1 MPSVNSTPYATN
13 TKTVE
18 LLEREKVNLTTITIF
33 RNGGKVNLNSGTYS
47 LIKPDGSKLVDE
59 VAVTI
64 NANVAEY
71 THSAA
76 SLPNTL
82 QLGEGYIQEWTLNH
96 DGGHP
101 DANFTYRRTVSI
113 VRRRLYPVVYDG
125 DLTSV
130 YSDLASLRP
139 SSLESYQPY
148 IDDAWYT
155 IIRRLRT
162 EGGGL
167 EYLVISPESM
177 FEAHRH
183 LSLYLIW
190 RDFHSSLGQSNG
202 RYLDLSQEHYKLYQD
217 EWKRINF
224 IYDYD
229 HDGKADEPDLR
240 TAKTPVVYLSNPGLF
255 GRFRY
260 RTTRYRS

>member
-1 MPSVNSTPYATN
+1 MSTDSTPYSSDSR
-13 TKTVE
+13 TVE
-18 LLEREKVNLTTITIF
+18 LLQREVTNTTDITIH
-33 RNGGKVNLNSGTYS
+33 RNGAVVGLDSGSYT
-47 LIKPDGSKLVDE
+47 LIKPDGTKLVDAA
-59 VAVTI
+59 AVTI
-64 NANVAEY
+64 VDNVASY

-76 SLPNTL
+76 SLPDTL
-82 QLGEGYIQEWTLNH
+82 TLGEGYIQEWSLYINELVYV
-96 DGGHP
+96 
-101 DANFTYRRTVSI
+101 FRRTCSV

-139 SSLESYQPY
+139 STLSSYQPY
-148 IDDAWYT
+148 IDDAWFT

-183 LSLYLIW
+183 LTLYLIW

-240 TAKTPVVYLSNPGLF
+240 TAKQPVVYLSNPGRF

-260 RTTRYRS
+260 RSTRF

>member
-1 MPSVNSTPYATN
+1 MSTDSTPYSSDSR
-13 TKTVE
+13 TVE
-18 LLEREKVNLTTITIF
+18 LLQREATNTTDITIH
-33 RNGGKVNLNSGTYS
+33 RNGAVVGLDSGSYT
-47 LIKPDGSKLVDE
+47 LIKPDGTKLVDAA
-59 VAVTI
+59 AVTI
-64 NANVAEY
+64 VDNVASY

-76 SLPNTL
+76 SLPDTL
-82 QLGEGYIQEWTLNH
+82 TLGEGYIQEWSLYINEL
-96 DGGHP
+96 
-101 DANFTYRRTVSI
+101 AYVFRRTCSV

-139 SSLESYQPY
+139 STLSSYQPY
-148 IDDAWYT
+148 IDDAWFT

-183 LSLYLIW
+183 LTLYLIW

-240 TAKTPVVYLSNPGLF
+240 TAKQPVVYLSNPGRF

-260 RTTRYRS
+260 RSTRF

>member
-1 MPSVNSTPYATN
+1 MSTDSTPYSSDSR
-13 TKTVE
+13 TVE
-18 LLEREKVNLTTITIF
+18 LLQREATNTTDITIH
-33 RNGGKVNLNSGTYS
+33 RNGAVVGLDSGSYT
-47 LIKPDGSKLVDE
+47 LIKPDGTKLVDAA
-59 VAVTI
+59 AVTI
-64 NANVAEY
+64 VDNVASY

-76 SLPNTL
+76 SLPDTL
-82 QLGEGYIQEWTLNH
+82 TLGEGYIQEWSLYINELVYV
-96 DGGHP
+96 
-101 DANFTYRRTVSI
+101 FRRTCSV

-139 SSLESYQPY
+139 STLSSYQPY
-148 IDDAWYT
+148 IDDAWFT

-183 LSLYLIW
+183 LTLYLIW

-229 HDGKADEPDLR
+229 HDGKADEPDMR
-240 TAKTPVVYLSNPGLF
+240 TAKTPVVYLSNPGRF

-260 RTTRYRS
+260 RSTRF

>member
-1 MPSVNSTPYATN
+1 MATGSTPYSSNSRVVELLQRDATN
-13 TKTVE
+13 TTD
-18 LLEREKVNLTTITIF
+18 ITIH
-33 RNGGKVNLNSGTYS
+33 RNGAVVGLDSGTYT
-47 LIKPDGSKLVDE
+47 LIKPDGNKLVDAAAVSIVDD
-59 VAVTI
+59 VAS
-64 NANVAEY
+64 Y

-76 SLPNTL
+76 SLPDTL
-82 QLGEGYIQEWTLNH
+82 QLGEGYIQEWALTISG
-96 DGGHP
+96 DVYI
-101 DANFTYRRTVSI
+101 FRRTCSL

-139 SSLESYQPY
+139 SSMTSYQPY
-148 IDDAWYT
+148 IDDAWFT
-155 IIRRLRT
+155 IVRRLRT

-183 LSLYLIW
+183 LTLYLIW

-202 RYLDLSQEHYKLYQD
+202 RYLDLSQEHYRLYQD

-224 IYDYD
+224 VYDYD
-229 HDGKADEPDLR
+229 HDGRADEPDMR
-240 TAKTPVVYLSNPGLF
+240 TAKQPVVYLSNPGYF
-255 GRFRY
+255 GKFRY
-260 RTTRYRS
+260 RTTRYR

>member
-1 MPSVNSTPYATN
+1 M
-13 TKTVE
+13 
-18 LLEREKVNLTTITIF
+18 F
-33 RNGGKVNLNSGTYS
+33 
-47 LIKPDGSKLVDE
+47 
-59 VAVTI
+59 
-64 NANVAEY
+64 
-71 THSAA
+71 
-76 SLPNTL
+76 
-82 QLGEGYIQEWTLNH
+82 
-96 DGGHP
+96 
-101 DANFTYRRTVSI
+101 RRTCSV

-139 SSLESYQPY
+139 STLSSYQPY
-148 IDDAWYT
+148 IDDAWFT

-183 LSLYLIW
+183 LTLYLIW

-240 TAKTPVVYLSNPGLF
+240 TAKQPVVYLSNPGRF

-260 RTTRYRS
+260 RSTRF

>member
-1 MPSVNSTPYATN
+1 MSTDSTPYSSDSR
-13 TKTVE
+13 TVE
-18 LLEREKVNLTTITIF
+18 LLQREATNTTDITIH
-33 RNGGKVNLNSGTYS
+33 RNGAVVGLDSGSYT
-47 LIKPDGSKLVDE
+47 LIKPDGTKLVDAA
-59 VAVTI
+59 AVTI
-64 NANVAEY
+64 VDNVASY

-76 SLPNTL
+76 SLPDTL
-82 QLGEGYIQEWTLNH
+82 QLGEGYIQEWSLYINELVYV
-96 DGGHP
+96 
-101 DANFTYRRTVSI
+101 FRRTCSV

-139 SSLESYQPY
+139 STLSSYQPY
-148 IDDAWYT
+148 IDDAWFT

-183 LSLYLIW
+183 LTLYLIW

-240 TAKTPVVYLSNPGLF
+240 TAKQPVVYLSNPGRF

-260 RTTRYRS
+260 RSTRF

>member
-1 MPSVNSTPYATN
+1 MSTDSTPYSSDSR
-13 TKTVE
+13 TVE
-18 LLEREKVNLTTITIF
+18 LLQREVTNTTDITIH
-33 RNGGKVNLNSGTYS
+33 RNGAVVGLDSGSYT
-47 LIKPDGSKLVDE
+47 LIKPDGTKLVDAA
-59 VAVTI
+59 AVTI
-64 NANVAEY
+64 VANVASY

-82 QLGEGYIQEWTLNH
+82 TLGEGYIQEWSLNISEL
-96 DGGHP
+96 
-101 DANFTYRRTVSI
+101 TYVFRRTCSV

-139 SSLESYQPY
+139 STLSSYQPY
-148 IDDAWYT
+148 IDDAWFT

-183 LSLYLIW
+183 LTLYLIW

-229 HDGKADEPDLR
+229 HDGKTDEPDMR
-240 TAKTPVVYLSNPGLF
+240 TAKTPVVYLSNPGRF

-260 RTTRYRS
+260 RSTRF

>member
-1 MPSVNSTPYATN
+1 MSTDSTPYSSN
-13 TKTVE
+13 SRTVE
-18 LLEREKVNLTTITIF
+18 LLQREVTNTTDITIH
-33 RNGGKVNLNSGTYS
+33 RNGAVVGLDSGSYT
-47 LIKPDGSKLVDE
+47 LIKPDGTKLVDAA
-59 VAVTI
+59 AVTI
-64 NANVAEY
+64 VANVASY

-76 SLPNTL
+76 SLPDTL
-82 QLGEGYIQEWTLNH
+82 TLGEGYIQEWSLYINELVYV
-96 DGGHP
+96 
-101 DANFTYRRTVSI
+101 FRRTCSV

-139 SSLESYQPY
+139 STLSSYQPY
-148 IDDAWYT
+148 IDDAWFT

-183 LSLYLIW
+183 LTLYLIW

-229 HDGKADEPDLR
+229 HDGKADEPDMR
-240 TAKTPVVYLSNPGLF
+240 TAKTPVVYLSNPGRF

-260 RTTRYRS
+260 RSTRY

>member
-1 MPSVNSTPYATN
+1 MSTDSTPYSSDSR
-13 TKTVE
+13 TVE
-18 LLEREKVNLTTITIF
+18 LLQREVTNTTDITIH
-33 RNGGKVNLNSGTYS
+33 RNGAVVGLDSGSYT
-47 LIKPDGSKLVDE
+47 LIKPDGTKLVDAA
-59 VAVTI
+59 AVTI
-64 NANVAEY
+64 VANVASY

-82 QLGEGYIQEWTLNH
+82 TLGEGYIQEWSLYINELVYV
-96 DGGHP
+96 
-101 DANFTYRRTVSI
+101 FRRTCSV

-139 SSLESYQPY
+139 STLSSYQPY
-148 IDDAWYT
+148 IDDAWFT

-183 LSLYLIW
+183 LTLYLIW

-240 TAKTPVVYLSNPGLF
+240 TAKTPVVYLSNPGRF

-260 RTTRYRS
+260 RSTRY

>member
-1 MPSVNSTPYATN
+1 MSTDSTPYSSDSR
-13 TKTVE
+13 TVE
-18 LLEREKVNLTTITIF
+18 LLQREVTNTTDITIH
-33 RNGGKVNLNSGTYS
+33 RNGAVVGLDSGSYT
-47 LIKPDGSKLVDE
+47 LIKPDGTKLVDAA
-59 VAVTI
+59 AVTI
-64 NANVAEY
+64 AANVASY

-82 QLGEGYIQEWTLNH
+82 TLGEGYIQEWTLYINELVYV
-96 DGGHP
+96 
-101 DANFTYRRTVSI
+101 FRRTCSI

-139 SSLESYQPY
+139 STLSSYQPY
-148 IDDAWYT
+148 IDDAWFT

-183 LSLYLIW
+183 LTLYLIW

-229 HDGKADEPDLR
+229 HDGKTDEPDMR
-240 TAKTPVVYLSNPGLF
+240 TAKTPVVYLSNPGRF

-260 RTTRYRS
+260 RSTRY

>member
-1 MPSVNSTPYATN
+1 MSTDSTPYSSDSR
-13 TKTVE
+13 TVE
-18 LLEREKVNLTTITIF
+18 LLQREVTNTTDITIH
-33 RNGGKVNLNSGTYS
+33 RNGAVVGLDSGSYT
-47 LIKPDGSKLVDE
+47 LIKPDGTKLVDAA
-59 VAVTI
+59 AVTI
-64 NANVAEY
+64 AANVASY

-82 QLGEGYIQEWTLNH
+82 TLGEGYIQEWTLYINELVYV
-96 DGGHP
+96 
-101 DANFTYRRTVSI
+101 FRRTCSI

-139 SSLESYQPY
+139 STLSSYQPY
-148 IDDAWYT
+148 IDDAWFT

-183 LSLYLIW
+183 LTLYLIW

-229 HDGKADEPDLR
+229 HDGKADEPDMR
-240 TAKTPVVYLSNPGLF
+240 TAKTPVVYLSNPGRF

-260 RTTRYRS
+260 RSTRY

>member
-1 MPSVNSTPYATN
+1 MSTDSTPYSSN
-13 TKTVE
+13 SRTVE
-18 LLEREKVNLTTITIF
+18 LLQRDATNTTDITIH
-33 RNGGKVNLNSGTYS
+33 RNGAVVGLDSGTYT
-47 LIKPDGSKLVDE
+47 LIKPDGNKLVDAA
-59 VAVTI
+59 AVTI
-64 NANVAEY
+64 VADVASY

-76 SLPNTL
+76 SLPDTL
-82 QLGEGYIQEWTLNH
+82 QLGEGYIQEWALTISGNVYV
-96 DGGHP
+96 
-101 DANFTYRRTVSI
+101 FRRTCSL

-139 SSLESYQPY
+139 SSLSSYQPY
-148 IDDAWYT
+148 IDDAWFT

>member
-1 MPSVNSTPYATN
+1 MSTDSTPYSSDSR
-13 TKTVE
+13 TVE
-18 LLEREKVNLTTITIF
+18 LLQREVTNTTDITIH
-33 RNGGKVNLNSGTYS
+33 RNGAVVGLDSGSYT
-47 LIKPDGSKLVDE
+47 LIKPDGTKLVD
-59 VAVTI
+59 AADVTI
-64 NANVAEY
+64 AANVASY

-82 QLGEGYIQEWTLNH
+82 TLGEGYIQEWTLYINELVYV
-96 DGGHP
+96 
-101 DANFTYRRTVSI
+101 FRRTCSI

-139 SSLESYQPY
+139 STLSSYQPY
-148 IDDAWYT
+148 IDDAWFT

-183 LSLYLIW
+183 LTLYLIW

-229 HDGKADEPDLR
+229 HDGKADEPDMR
-240 TAKTPVVYLSNPGLF
+240 TAKTPVVYLSNPGRF

-260 RTTRYRS
+260 RSTRF

>member
-1 MPSVNSTPYATN
+1 MSTDSTPYSSDSR
-13 TKTVE
+13 TVE
-18 LLEREKVNLTTITIF
+18 LLQREVTNTTDITIH
-33 RNGGKVNLNSGTYS
+33 RNGAVVGLDSGSYT
-47 LIKPDGSKLVDE
+47 LIKPDGTKLVDAA
-59 VAVTI
+59 AVTI
-64 NANVAEY
+64 AANVASY

-82 QLGEGYIQEWTLNH
+82 TLGEGYIQEWTLYINELVYV
-96 DGGHP
+96 
-101 DANFTYRRTVSI
+101 FRRTCSV

-139 SSLESYQPY
+139 STLSSYQPY
-148 IDDAWYT
+148 IDDAWFT

-183 LSLYLIW
+183 LTLYLIW

-240 TAKTPVVYLSNPGLF
+240 TAKTPVVYLSNPGRF

-260 RTTRYRS
+260 RSTRF

>member
-1 MPSVNSTPYATN
+1 MSTDSTPYSSDSR
-13 TKTVE
+13 TVE
-18 LLEREKVNLTTITIF
+18 LLQREVTNTTDITIH
-33 RNGGKVNLNSGTYS
+33 RNGAVVGLDSGSYT
-47 LIKPDGSKLVDE
+47 LIKPDGTKLVDAA
-59 VAVTI
+59 AVTI
-64 NANVAEY
+64 VDNVASY

-76 SLPNTL
+76 SLPDTL
-82 QLGEGYIQEWTLNH
+82 TLGEGYIQEWSLYINELVYV
-96 DGGHP
+96 
-101 DANFTYRRTVSI
+101 FRRTCSV

-139 SSLESYQPY
+139 STLSSYQPY
-148 IDDAWYT
+148 IDDAWFT

-183 LSLYLIW
+183 LTLYLIW

-240 TAKTPVVYLSNPGLF
+240 TAKTPVVYLSNPGRF

-260 RTTRYRS
+260 RSTRF

>member
-1 MPSVNSTPYATN
+1 MSTDSTPYSSN
-13 TKTVE
+13 SRTVE
-18 LLEREKVNLTTITIF
+18 LLQREVTNTTDITIH
-33 RNGGKVNLNSGTYS
+33 RNGAVVGLDSGSYT
-47 LIKPDGSKLVDE
+47 LIKPDGTKLVDAA
-59 VAVTI
+59 AVTI
-64 NANVAEY
+64 VANVASY

-82 QLGEGYIQEWTLNH
+82 TLGEGYIQEWSLNISEL
-96 DGGHP
+96 
-101 DANFTYRRTVSI
+101 TYVFRRTCSV

-139 SSLESYQPY
+139 STLSSYQPY
-148 IDDAWYT
+148 IDDAWFT

-183 LSLYLIW
+183 LTLYLIW

-229 HDGKADEPDLR
+229 HDGKTDEPDMR
-240 TAKTPVVYLSNPGLF
+240 TAKTPVVYLSNPGRF

-260 RTTRYRS
+260 RSTRY

>member
-1 MPSVNSTPYATN
+1 MSTDSTPYSSDSR
-13 TKTVE
+13 TVE
-18 LLEREKVNLTTITIF
+18 LLQREVTNTTDITIH
-33 RNGGKVNLNSGTYS
+33 RNGAVVGLDSGSYT
-47 LIKPDGSKLVDE
+47 LIKPDGTKLVDAA
-59 VAVTI
+59 AVTI
-64 NANVAEY
+64 VANVASY

-82 QLGEGYIQEWTLNH
+82 TLGEGYIQEWSLYINELVYV
-96 DGGHP
+96 
-101 DANFTYRRTVSI
+101 FRRTCSV

-139 SSLESYQPY
+139 STLSSYQPY
-148 IDDAWYT
+148 IDDAWFT

-183 LSLYLIW
+183 LTLYLIW

-229 HDGKADEPDLR
+229 HDGKTDEPDMR
-240 TAKTPVVYLSNPGLF
+240 TAKTPVVYLSNPGRF

-260 RTTRYRS
+260 RSTRY

>member
-1 MPSVNSTPYATN
+1 MSTDSTPYSSDSR
-13 TKTVE
+13 TVE
-18 LLEREKVNLTTITIF
+18 LLQREVTNTTDITIH
-33 RNGGKVNLNSGTYS
+33 RNGAVVGLDSGSYT
-47 LIKPDGSKLVDE
+47 LIKPDGTKLVDAA
-59 VAVTI
+59 AVTI
-64 NANVAEY
+64 VANVASY

-82 QLGEGYIQEWTLNH
+82 TLGEGYIQEWSLYINELVYV
-96 DGGHP
+96 
-101 DANFTYRRTVSI
+101 FRRTCSV

-139 SSLESYQPY
+139 STLSSYQPY
-148 IDDAWYT
+148 IDDAWFT

-183 LSLYLIW
+183 LTLYLIW

-229 HDGKADEPDLR
+229 HDGKTDEPDMR
-240 TAKTPVVYLSNPGLF
+240 TAKTPVVYLSNPGRF

-260 RTTRYRS
+260 RSTRF

>member
-1 MPSVNSTPYATN
+1 MSTDSTPYSSDSR
-13 TKTVE
+13 TVE
-18 LLEREKVNLTTITIF
+18 LLQREATNTTDITIH
-33 RNGGKVNLNSGTYS
+33 RNGAVVGLDSGSYT
-47 LIKPDGSKLVDE
+47 LIKPDGTKLVDAA
-59 VAVTI
+59 AVTI
-64 NANVAEY
+64 VDNVASY

-76 SLPNTL
+76 SLPDTL
-82 QLGEGYIQEWTLNH
+82 TLGEGYIQEWSLYINELVYV
-96 DGGHP
+96 
-101 DANFTYRRTVSI
+101 FRRTCSV

-139 SSLESYQPY
+139 STLSSYQPY
-148 IDDAWYT
+148 IDDAWFT

-183 LSLYLIW
+183 LTLYLIW

-202 RYLDLSQEHYKLYQD
+202 RYLDLSKSITSCTKTNGSVSILSMITTTMEKL
-217 EWKRINF
+217 
-224 IYDYD
+224 
-229 HDGKADEPDLR
+229 
-240 TAKTPVVYLSNPGLF
+240 
-255 GRFRY
+255 
-260 RTTRYRS
+260 

>member
-1 MPSVNSTPYATN
+1 MSTDSTPYSSDSR
-13 TKTVE
+13 TVE
-18 LLEREKVNLTTITIF
+18 LLQREVTNTTDITIH
-33 RNGGKVNLNSGTYS
+33 RNGAVVGLDSGSYT
-47 LIKPDGSKLVDE
+47 LIKPDGTKLVDAA
-59 VAVTI
+59 AVTI
-64 NANVAEY
+64 AANVASY

-76 SLPNTL
+76 SLPDTL
-82 QLGEGYIQEWTLNH
+82 TLGEGYIQEWSLYINELVYV
-96 DGGHP
+96 
-101 DANFTYRRTVSI
+101 FRRTCSV

-139 SSLESYQPY
+139 STLSSYQPY
-148 IDDAWYT
+148 IDDAWFT

-183 LSLYLIW
+183 LTLYLIW

-229 HDGKADEPDLR
+229 HDGKADEPDMR
-240 TAKTPVVYLSNPGLF
+240 TAKTPVVYLSNPGRF

-260 RTTRYRS
+260 RSTRY

>member
-1 MPSVNSTPYATN
+1 MSTDSTPYSSN
-13 TKTVE
+13 SRTVE
-18 LLEREKVNLTTITIF
+18 LLQRDATNTTEITIH
-33 RNGGKVNLNSGTYS
+33 RNGAVVGLDSGTYT
-47 LIKPDGSKLVDE
+47 LIKPDGNKLVDAA
-59 VAVTI
+59 AVTI
-64 NANVAEY
+64 VADVASY
-71 THSAA
+71 THSAE
-76 SLPNTL
+76 SLPETL
-82 QLGEGYIQEWTLNH
+82 QLGEGYIQEWSLTINEL
-96 DGGHP
+96 
-101 DANFTYRRTVSI
+101 TYVFRRTCSL

-139 SSLESYQPY
+139 SSLTSYQPY
-148 IDDAWYT
+148 IDDAWFT

-224 IYDYD
+224 IYDHS
-229 HDGKADEPDLR
+229 HDGKADDADMR
-240 TAKTPVVYLSNPGLF
+240 TAKQPVVYLSNPGRL

-260 RTTRYRS
+260 RTTRY

>member
-1 MPSVNSTPYATN
+1 MSTDSTPYSSDSR
-13 TKTVE
+13 TVE
-18 LLEREKVNLTTITIF
+18 LLQREVTNTTDITIH
-33 RNGGKVNLNSGTYS
+33 RNGAVVGLDSGSYT
-47 LIKPDGSKLVDE
+47 LIKPDGTKLVDAA
-59 VAVTI
+59 AVTI
-64 NANVAEY
+64 AANVASY

-82 QLGEGYIQEWTLNH
+82 TLGEGYIQEWTLYINELVYV
-96 DGGHP
+96 
-101 DANFTYRRTVSI
+101 FRRTCSI

-139 SSLESYQPY
+139 STLSSYQPY
-148 IDDAWYT
+148 IDDAWFT

-183 LSLYLIW
+183 LTLYLIW

-229 HDGKADEPDLR
+229 HDGKADEPDMR
-240 TAKTPVVYLSNPGLF
+240 TAKTPVVYLSNPGRF

-260 RTTRYRS
+260 RSTRF

>member
-1 MPSVNSTPYATN
+1 MSTDSTPYSSDSR
-13 TKTVE
+13 TVE
-18 LLEREKVNLTTITIF
+18 LLQREATNTTDITIH
-33 RNGGKVNLNSGTYS
+33 RNGAVVGLDSGSYT
-47 LIKPDGSKLVDE
+47 LIKPDGTKLVDAA
-59 VAVTI
+59 AVTI
-64 NANVAEY
+64 VDNVASY

-76 SLPNTL
+76 SLPDTL
-82 QLGEGYIQEWTLNH
+82 TLGEGYIQEWSLYINELVYV
-96 DGGHP
+96 
-101 DANFTYRRTVSI
+101 FRRTCSV

-139 SSLESYQPY
+139 STLSSYQPY
-148 IDDAWYT
+148 IDDAWFT

-183 LSLYLIW
+183 LTLYLIW

-240 TAKTPVVYLSNPGLF
+240 TAKQPVVYLSNPGRF

-260 RTTRYRS
+260 RSTRY

>member
-1 MPSVNSTPYATN
+1 MSTDSTPYSSDSR
-13 TKTVE
+13 TVE
-18 LLEREKVNLTTITIF
+18 LLQREATNTTDITIH
-33 RNGGKVNLNSGTYS
+33 RNGAVVGLDSGSYT
-47 LIKPDGSKLVDE
+47 LIKPDGTKLVDAA
-59 VAVTI
+59 AVTI
-64 NANVAEY
+64 VDNVASY

-76 SLPNTL
+76 SLPDTL
-82 QLGEGYIQEWTLNH
+82 TLGEGYIQEWSLYINELVYV
-96 DGGHP
+96 
-101 DANFTYRRTVSI
+101 FRRTCSV

-139 SSLESYQPY
+139 STLSSYQPY
-148 IDDAWYT
+148 IDDAWFT

-183 LSLYLIW
+183 LTLYLIW

-229 HDGKADEPDLR
+229 HDGKADEPDMR
-240 TAKTPVVYLSNPGLF
+240 TAKTPVVYLSNPGRF

-260 RTTRYRS
+260 RSTRY

>member
-1 MPSVNSTPYATN
+1 MSTDSTPYSSDSR
-13 TKTVE
+13 TVE
-18 LLEREKVNLTTITIF
+18 LLQREATNTTDITIH
-33 RNGGKVNLNSGTYS
+33 RNGAVVGLDSGSYT
-47 LIKPDGSKLVDE
+47 LIKPDGTKLVDAA
-59 VAVTI
+59 AVTI
-64 NANVAEY
+64 VDNVASY

-76 SLPNTL
+76 SLPDTL
-82 QLGEGYIQEWTLNH
+82 TLGEGYIQEWSLYINEL
-96 DGGHP
+96 
-101 DANFTYRRTVSI
+101 AYVFRRTCSV

-139 SSLESYQPY
+139 STLSSYQPY
-148 IDDAWYT
+148 IDDAWFT

-183 LSLYLIW
+183 LTLYLIW

-240 TAKTPVVYLSNPGLF
+240 TAKTPVVYLSNPGRF

-260 RTTRYRS
+260 RSTRF

>member
-1 MPSVNSTPYATN
+1 MSTDSTPYSSDSR
-13 TKTVE
+13 TVE
-18 LLEREKVNLTTITIF
+18 LLQREATNTTDITIH
-33 RNGGKVNLNSGTYS
+33 RNGAVVGLDSGSYT
-47 LIKPDGSKLVDE
+47 LIKPDGTKLVDAA
-59 VAVTI
+59 AVTI
-64 NANVAEY
+64 VDNVASY

-76 SLPNTL
+76 SLPDTL
-82 QLGEGYIQEWTLNH
+82 TLGEGYIQEWSLYINELVYV
-96 DGGHP
+96 
-101 DANFTYRRTVSI
+101 FRRTCSV

-139 SSLESYQPY
+139 STLSSYQPY
-148 IDDAWYT
+148 IDDAWFT

-177 FEAHRH
+177 FEAH
-183 LSLYLIW
+183 LTLYLIW

-240 TAKTPVVYLSNPGLF
+240 TAKQPVVYLSNPGRF

-260 RTTRYRS
+260 RSTRF

>member
-1 MPSVNSTPYATN
+1 MSTDSTPYSSDSR
-13 TKTVE
+13 TVE
-18 LLEREKVNLTTITIF
+18 LLQREVTNTTDITIH
-33 RNGGKVNLNSGTYS
+33 RNGAVVGLDSGSYT
-47 LIKPDGSKLVDE
+47 LIKPDGTKLVDAA
-59 VAVTI
+59 AVTI
-64 NANVAEY
+64 VANVASY

-82 QLGEGYIQEWTLNH
+82 TLGEGYIQEWSLYINELVYV
-96 DGGHP
+96 
-101 DANFTYRRTVSI
+101 FRRTCSV

-139 SSLESYQPY
+139 STLSSYQPY
-148 IDDAWYT
+148 IDDAWFT

-183 LSLYLIW
+183 LTLYLIW

-229 HDGKADEPDLR
+229 HDGKTDEPDLR
-240 TAKTPVVYLSNPGLF
+240 TAKTPVVYLSNPGRF

-260 RTTRYRS
+260 RSTRY

>member
-1 MPSVNSTPYATN
+1 MSTDSTPYSSDSR
-13 TKTVE
+13 TVE
-18 LLEREKVNLTTITIF
+18 LLQREVTNTTDITIH
-33 RNGGKVNLNSGTYS
+33 RNGAVVGLDSGSYT
-47 LIKPDGSKLVDE
+47 LIKPDGTKLVDAA
-59 VAVTI
+59 AVTI
-64 NANVAEY
+64 VANVASY

-82 QLGEGYIQEWTLNH
+82 TLGEGYIQEWSLNISEL
-96 DGGHP
+96 
-101 DANFTYRRTVSI
+101 TYVFRRTCSV

-139 SSLESYQPY
+139 STLSSYQPY

-183 LSLYLIW
+183 LTLYLIW

-229 HDGKADEPDLR
+229 HDGKTDEPDMR
-240 TAKTPVVYLSNPGLF
+240 TAKTPVVYLSNPGRF

-260 RTTRYRS
+260 RSTRF

>member
-1 MPSVNSTPYATN
+1 MSTDSTPYSSDSR
-13 TKTVE
+13 TVE
-18 LLEREKVNLTTITIF
+18 LLQREATNTTDITIH
-33 RNGGKVNLNSGTYS
+33 RNGAVVGLDSGSYT
-47 LIKPDGSKLVDE
+47 LIKPDGTKLVDAA
-59 VAVTI
+59 AVTI
-64 NANVAEY
+64 VDNVASY

-76 SLPNTL
+76 SLPDTL
-82 QLGEGYIQEWTLNH
+82 TLGEGYIQEWSLYINELVYV
-96 DGGHP
+96 
-101 DANFTYRRTVSI
+101 FRRTCSV

-139 SSLESYQPY
+139 STLSSYQPY
-148 IDDAWYT
+148 IDDAWFT

-183 LSLYLIW
+183 LTLYLIW

-240 TAKTPVVYLSNPGLF
+240 TAKQPVVYLSNPGRF

-260 RTTRYRS
+260 RSTRF